1 MPEPSAADKNRPI
14 VIETLHDAAE
24 SRTGGVADVLAP
36 VAVDTAYSYAI
47 PPGVAVAPGDV
58 VAIPL
63 GRTQTVGVVW
73 SVDPRRSGGN
83 LKPIEGRVDAPA
95 MPENVRKL
103 VDWIAGYTLASRGM
117 VARMAIRLPQEAA
130 EKPSLGVRA
139 SGTQPGRM
147 TPARGRVMAQLES
160 GLLTP
165 KRALAEAAG
174 VSASVIDGLVDEG
187 VLLVEAMIARS
198 PTPPDPDHG
207 APRLDGQQIE
217 AADAL
222 VARVRD
228 AAFSTTLLEG
238 VTGSGKTEVYFEA
251 VAECLRLGRQ
261 ALILLPEI
269 ALTTQFRERFEQRFG
284 VPPAEWHSGVGS
296 RKRDRLYERVARGEE
311 KVVVGA
317 RSALFLPFTKLGL
330 IIVDEEHETAYKQE
344 DLALYHARD
353 MSVVRGRI
361 ENCPVILSSATPSL
375 ETRVNAMNGR
385 YAHVKLPQRFGAR
398 ELPKLAAIDLRKH
411 GAPRGRWIAPALDQ
425 AMRETL
431 DQGEQTLLFLNRRGY
446 APLTLCRACGH
457 RFRCDD
463 CSAWLVEHRFTRSL
477 RCHHCGHREK
487 RPDACPNC
495 GALDSLTACGPGVER
510 LAEEVATQFPD
521 KRALVLSSDMP
532 GGAERLRQEFQ
543 DIADGKV
550 DIVIGTQ
557 LVAKGHNFP
566 GLTCVGVID
575 ADLGLASGD
584 LRASERT
591 FQLMQQVTGR
601 AGRGEKPGRA
611 FLQTHQPDHP
621 VMTAL
626 LSGDVERFYAE
637 EIELRRDAGL
647 PPFGRL
653 AAIIVSATAQDDA
666 VQHARALARNAPRV
680 EGVTVLGPAE
690 APLAL
695 VRGRHRYRLLVK
707 APRGFDLSNYL
718 RAMIAEAP
726 KPVRSIRAVVDV
738 DPQSFF

>member
-1 MPEPSAADKNRPI
+1 MSLLDDNQHLADRDRADSAA
-14 VIETLHDAAE
+14 
-24 SRTGGVADVLAP
+24 SSGVADVLAP

-47 PPGVAVAPGDV
+47 PPGLALAPGDI

-63 GRTQTVGVVW
+63 GRSQTVGVVW
-73 SVDPRRSGGN
+73 AVDRSRSGGN
-83 LKPIEGRVDAPA
+83 LKAIEGKLDVPPMPA
-95 MPENVRKL
+95 GLRRLIEWLAN
-103 VDWIAGYTLASRGM
+103 YTLSPRGM
-117 VARMAIRLPQEAA
+117 AARMAMRLPQEHPERVA
-130 EKPSLGVRA
+130 LTVRA
-139 SGTQPGRM
+139 SGTEPGRM
-147 TPARGRVMAQLES
+147 TTARRRVMASLAN
-160 GLLTP
+160 GLATP

-174 VSASVIDGLVDEG
+174 VSSSVIDGLVDEG
-187 VLLVEAMIARS
+187 VLLVEAMIAR
-198 PTPPDPDHG
+198 PPQPPDPDHA
-207 APRLDGQQIE
+207 APVLDARQGE
-217 AADAL
+217 AAEAL
-222 VARVRD
+222 VKMTRVSSFNV
-228 AAFSTTLLEG
+228 ALLEG

-251 VAECLRLGRQ
+251 VAEALRCGKQ
-261 ALILLPEI
+261 ILILMPEI
-269 ALTTQFRERFEQRFG
+269 ALTTQFRDRFEQRFG
-284 VPPAEWHSGVGS
+284 VAPAEWHSGVGA
-296 RKRDRLYERVARGEE
+296 RRRDRLFERVARGEE

-317 RSALFLPFTKLGL
+317 RSALFLPFATLGL

-344 DLALYHARD
+344 DVALYHARD

-375 ETRVNAMNGR
+375 ETRVNAQNGR
-385 YAHVKLPQRFGAR
+385 YAHVVLPKRYGAR
-398 ELPKLAAIDLRKH
+398 ELPRLSAIDLRSR
-411 GAPRGRWIAPALDQ
+411 GPARGRWIAPELDA
-425 AMRETL
+425 AMRQTL
-431 DQGEQTLLFLNRRGY
+431 AEGEQVLLFLNRRGY

-457 RFRCDD
+457 RFRCED

-487 RPDACPNC
+487 KPDACPNC

-510 LAEEVATQFPD
+510 LAEEVAIQFPD
-521 KRALVLSSDMP
+521 KRALILSSDMP
-532 GGAERLRQEFQ
+532 GGAERLRQEFAE
-543 DIADGKV
+543 IADGKV

-611 FLQTHQPDHP
+611 YLQTHQPDHP
-621 VMTAL
+621 VIAAL

-637 EIELRRDAGL
+637 EIALRREATL

-666 VQHARALARNAPRV
+666 AQHARALARNAPRA
-680 EGVTVLGPAE
+680 EGVMVLGPAE

-707 APRGFDLSNYL
+707 APRAFDLSGYL
-718 RAMIAEAP
+718 RAMIASGP

>member
-1 MPEPSAADKNRPI
+1 MNDDQHIAERAAP
-14 VIETLHDAAE
+14 DAAI
-24 SRTGGVADVLAP
+24 SGGVADVLAP

-47 PPGVAVAPGDV
+47 PPGLSVAPGDI

-63 GRTQTVGVVW
+63 GRSQTVGVVW
-73 SVDPRRSGGN
+73 AVDASRSGGN
-83 LKPIEGRVDAPA
+83 LKAIEGKLDAPA
-95 MPENVRKL
+95 MPRDVRRL
-103 VDWIAGYTLASRGM
+103 IDWLANYTLAPRGM
-117 VARMAIRLPQEAA
+117 AARMAMRLPQEQPERAA
-130 EKPSLGVRA
+130 LAVRA
-139 SGTQPGRM
+139 SGTPPQRA
-147 TPARGRVMAQLES
+147 TPARTRVLAAMAN
-160 GLLTP
+160 GLAIP

-174 VSASVIDGLVDEG
+174 VSSSVIDGLVDEG
-187 VLLVEAMIARS
+187 VLLVEAMIAR
-198 PTPPDPDHG
+198 PPPPPDPDHG
-207 APRLDGQQIE
+207 APLLYEKQTE
-217 AADAL
+217 AARAL
-222 VARVRD
+222 IESVRRQS
-228 AAFSTTLLEG
+228 FGVTLLEG

-251 VAECLRLGRQ
+251 VAEALRAQ
-261 ALILLPEI
+261 KQILILMPEI

-284 VPPAEWHSGVGS
+284 VSPAEWHSGVGS
-296 RKRDRLYERVARGEE
+296 RKRDKLFERVAQGEE

-317 RSALFLPFTKLGL
+317 RSALFLPFAKLGL

-344 DLALYHARD
+344 DVALYHARD

-361 ENCPVILSSATPSL
+361 ENIPVILSSATPSL
-375 ETRVNAMNGR
+375 ETRVNAQGGR
-385 YAHVKLPQRFGAR
+385 YAHLVLPKRFGAR
-398 ELPKLAAIDLRKH
+398 ELPSLKAIDLRSR
-411 GAPRGRWIAPALDQ
+411 GAPRGRWIAPELDA

-431 DQGEQTLLFLNRRGY
+431 AEGEQALLFLNRRGY

-457 RFRCDD
+457 RFRCED

-487 RPDACPNC
+487 KPDACPNC
-495 GALDSLTACGPGVER
+495 GALDSLVACGPGVER

-521 KRALVLSSDMP
+521 KRALILSSDMP
-532 GGAERLRQEFQ
+532 GGAERLRQEFK
-543 DIADGKV
+543 DITDGKV

-575 ADLGLASGD
+575 SDLGLASGD

-591 FQLMQQVTGR
+591 FQLLTQVAGR

-611 FLQTHQPDHP
+611 FLQTYQPDHP
-621 VMTAL
+621 VIAAL

-637 EIELRRDAGL
+637 EIALRREAGL

-680 EGVTVLGPAE
+680 EGVSVLGPAE

-718 RAMIAEAP
+718 RAMIAAAP
-726 KPVRSIRAVVDV
+726 KPVRSMRAVVDV